1 LAGIKLKELND
12 PMNGAQLMIG
22 AFVLDCEA
30 MELCREGQKVP
41 IGGRACRILHALA
54 LQPGHVVS
62 VPALMEA
69 AWPGL
74 QVEDVNLRVQISAL
88 RKALGEGTGEDPS
101 IKTIPRE
108 GYVLVLP
115 RSPEEL
121 SRTRGP
127 WKTLAVPRLLNPL
140 IGRSCELND
149 LSTLLTRH
157 RIVTITGSAGIGK
170 TSLALAA
177 AARWMEDGE
186 ASVFVDLAVPMTSA
200 DVPDKVFAALEI
212 DDRPQDL
219 TAGIVR
225 ALRSEKLLLVLD
237 NCEHI
242 LDGVAAMAQAL
253 AAGTAEVTVLA
264 TSRESLDV
272 SGEHVFV
279 LDPLPYAPAGARLSA
294 DTARTFPAI
303 ELFVTS
309 ARARGQM
316 FPIHDGNASQVA
328 EICRRLDGIPLAIQL
343 AAASCSVMTVGEL
356 ARGLDNRFTLL
367 NRGERTSLPQHR
379 TLRAALDWGFDLLSA
394 DEVIV
399 FRGLGI
405 FRNPFTM
412 SDAEQVVGIGLSGAT
427 PFADLVAMLVAK
439 SLVAVDVNVEPA
451 KLRLLETTREYAL
464 MKLEESGD
472 RTRLAERHAHNI
484 MDRLLSAQGAST
496 KEKKAVFA
504 SLVDDWRGAHD
515 YALETRQRSLA
526 LTLLRQAIAMSELK
540 MGPEFATRVDATF
553 ESCGQSVTPEENR
566 DELVIRLFYSN
577 TIAHGINIDLLSMYE
592 RVKSC
597 SQRALEIARAHALL
611 PEQLEALWTLIFSAT
626 GRSDMVDL
634 RRSVDYFSATAS
646 QLDDSSA
653 LLSSLRLQ
661 GVAAYWSGHFLPALE
676 FLDAAIVTFERVGA
690 PNLIHGFAHLPSA
703 LTMRALTH
711 WSLGNFDTAHADVA
725 LAGKIAEEIDHAPTV
740 RWVHLVGSIPIAVWC
755 GDWYRARELRNAIDA
770 LAVEYS
776 NPGWSR
782 DMNYWETAICALE
795 NNFGSYDSRQIAWDS
810 PTPWQSD
817 IQTSM
822 HCGFHR
828 PADLARIQNSPDL
841 WCAAE
846 HYRAAGEQL
855 TAAGYANAEATER
868 LFLTAL
874 EVSERQRAMAWEI
887 RARISLARH
896 YQTVG
901 KTKQSA
907 SMLHPIVER
916 FAKDSLNPD
925 VRLAWDML

>member
-1 LAGIKLKELND
+1 
-12 PMNGAQLMIG
+12 MNGAQLMIG

-30 MELCREGQKVP
+30 MELCRQGQKVP
-41 IGGRACRILHALA
+41 LGGRACRILHALA
-54 LQPGHVVS
+54 MQPGHVVS

-115 RSPEEL
+115 RKPEEL
-121 SRTRGP
+121 SRIREP

-212 DDRPQDL
+212 VDRPQDL

-237 NCEHI
+237 NCEHV

-309 ARARGQM
+309 ARARGQT

-367 NRGERTSLPQHR
+367 NRGERTALPRHR
-379 TLRAALDWGFDLLSA
+379 TLRAALDWSFDLLSK
-394 DEVIV
+394 DEAIV
-399 FRGLGI
+399 LCGLGI
-405 FRNPFTM
+405 FRNAFTM
-412 SDAEQVVGIGLSGAT
+412 SHAEQVVGTGLSGST

-439 SLVAVDVNVEPA
+439 SLVVVDVESEPA
-451 KLRLLETTREYAL
+451 SFRLLETTREYAL
-464 MKLEESGD
+464 AKLEESKD
-472 RTRLAERHAHNI
+472 RDSLAERHAQNTVA
-484 MDRLLSAQGAST
+484 RFPSAPPGSE
-496 KEKKAVFA
+496 KEKNEIFRR
-504 SLVDDWRGAHD
+504 LIDDWKGAHD
-515 YALETRQRSLA
+515 FALDTRQRSLA
-526 LTLLRQAIAMSELK
+526 LTLLRQATAMSELN
-540 MGPEFATRVDATF
+540 MGPEFATRVDTTL
-553 ESCGQSVTPEENR
+553 ELCGQSVTPAENL
-566 DELVIRLFYSN
+566 DELVVRIFFSN
-577 TIAHGINIDLLSMYE
+577 TISRVANVDLLSMYE
-592 RVKSC
+592 RVKDC
-597 SQRALEIARAHALL
+597 SSRALEIARAHALL
-611 PEQLEALWTLIFSAT
+611 PEQLEALWTLIYSAT
-626 GRSDMVDL
+626 GRSDMRDL
-634 RRSVDYFSATAS
+634 QDSVNSFAETA
-646 QLDDSSA
+646 LKLGDSSA
-653 LLSSLRLQ
+653 LLSSVRLQ
-661 GVAAYWSGHFLPALE
+661 GVAAYWSGRLLCALE
-676 FLDAAIVTFERVGA
+676 FTDAAIATSERSEA
-690 PNLIHGFAHLPSA
+690 PDIIHGFAHMPSA
-703 LTMRALTH
+703 LTMRARTNWL
-711 WSLGNFDTAHADVA
+711 LGNFEAAIVDME
-725 LAGKIAEEIDHAPTV
+725 LAESIVEEIGHLPSRNWV
-740 RWVHLVGSIPIAVWC
+740 RLVGSVPIAIWS
-755 GDWYRARELRNAIDA
+755 GNWNRARELLASAVQFAIEHS
-770 LAVEYS
+770 V
-776 NPGWSR
+776 PGWSR
-782 DMNYWETAICALE
+782 DLHYWEAAITSLE
-795 NNFGSYDSRQIAWDS
+795 GNRGSYGARPLAWDA
-810 PTPWQSD
+810 PTPWQADMQS
-817 IQTSM
+817 SLY
-822 HCGFHR
+822 CGFHR
-828 PADLARIQNSPDL
+828 PADLERVEKIPDL

-846 HYRAAGEQL
+846 HFRSAGEQL
-855 TAAGYANAEATER
+855 LAITSADAGPAER
-868 LFLTAL
+868 LLLTAL
-874 EVSERQRAMAWEI
+874 EISERQGAVAWEI

-896 YQTVG
+896 YRANG
-901 KTKQSA
+901 KTKPSA